1 MATIY
6 AVLAQK
12 LNRTPTHSEL
22 KAEVRRILNDG
33 LIEQATKG
41 KLSYQRRRRHA

>member
-33 LIEQATKG
+33 LIEATKG